1 LAAELWSDEH
11 QASAGHP
18 WRGRLVAFT
27 GESRFRIRG
36 IQLDREAQQFLAT
49 KAGCKTWPRV
59 TKQVE
64 VCIVSDPENETGNLR
79 KAEQYD
85 LELGSSPRSWC
96 NRSSRLIVQLASSSG
111 VTSSLL
117 AASIAAMVSGRK

>member
-85 LELGSSPRSWC
+85 LELVREADFWAAVGFDLEELETSFGAPRCDSQMRC
-96 NRSSRLIVQLASSSG
+96 
-111 VTSSLL
+111 
-117 AASIAAMVSGRK
+117 